1 MNRVSE
7 TTNLYLIVRKASQNL
22 VFGSRKINYEG
33 MDRPRLGEY
42 NDLPQDLV
50 LEGLSLDD
58 MSANQK
64 KIAYKCFIEKL
75 LSREIDRYELIT
87 SEEQIGV
94 DWQFLG
100 YDVGELTKRAWSA
113 ITNYDVFLSSEE
125 QEKWISC
132 LNSHGLFQILEK
144 AEEYL
149 KLYLSS
155 NDPDMGW
162 DVSSWQE
169 APTWYC
175 VIPIYRY
182 VVECD
187 RHLVGCVNEV

>member
-7 TTNLYLIVRKASQNL
+7 TTNLSLIVHKASRNIL
-22 VFGSRKINYEG
+22 FGSKEINYKG
-33 MDRPRLGEY
+33 MDRPKLGEY
-42 NDLPQDLV
+42 NDLPQALI

-58 MSANQK
+58 MNANQR
-64 KIAYKCFIEKL
+64 KIAYKSFIEKL
-75 LSREIDRYELIT
+75 LNRGIDRYELIT
-87 SEEQIGV
+87 SEDQIGV
-94 DWQFLG
+94 DWEFLG

-113 ITNYDVFLSSEE
+113 IANCNVFVSSEE

-132 LNSHGLFQILEK
+132 LNSQGLFQVLEK

-149 KLYLSS
+149 ELYLSS

-162 DVSSWQE
+162 DVNSWQE
-169 APTWYC
+169 APSWYC

-182 VVECD
+182 IFSISCD
-187 RHLVGCVNEV
+187 K